1 MQPLTSAE
9 KEAVTKLKSNLPD
22 ILKNAQVPEN
32 YALWTVPLD
41 KDSTDDRLNVLLVK
55 FLRARDMDLVKATKM
70 LTDTLI
76 WRKSFKAD
84 DLLDESFDDS
94 LFSSVGYLYKTDKEN
109 RPVCYN
115 FYGDIDQ
122 SKVFADPDKF
132 IRWRVQ
138 LMEKCVQH
146 IDFIHVDSMIVV
158 HDYKGASMFGR
169 TANAK
174 AATKEI
180 IKIMQD
186 NYPEVLAVKFFVNV
200 PWWGSTIFKLI
211 RPLLSEATVKKFVV
225 CSNDELYSSLTK
237 FIPEENLPEVYR
249 SLAPKKASTE
259 RGVNEQEKPKK
270 KEAEVVEVLAESP
283 EVPEPAIATVEI
295 DEPISPNTPTAPTT
309 TDTTNTDTTPTAPT
323 TTVDTTHT
331 TTAPTTATDTTHT
344 TTAPTTA
351 TDTTH
356 TTTAPTTATD
366 TTTTTVDTTT
376 ITN

>member
-94 LFSSVGYLYKTDKEN
+94 LFSTVGYLYKTDKEN

-146 IDFIHVDSMIVV
+146 IDFVHVDSMIVV

-249 SLAPKKASTE
+249 SLAPKKVSTE
-259 RGVNEQEKPKK
+259 RSVNEQEKPKK
-270 KEAEVVEVLAESP
+270 KEAEVVEVLADSP
-283 EVPEPAIATVEI
+283 DAPEPAIATVEI
-295 DEPISPNTPTAPTT
+295 DEPISPITPTAPTTAPTTTTTTTDATSTDTTPTAPTT
-309 TDTTNTDTTPTAPT
+309 TDTTT
-323 TTVDTTHT
+323 
-331 TTAPTTATDTTHT
+331 TDTTHT
-344 TTAPTTA
+344 TTAPTTTTA
-351 TDTTH
+351 DTTI
-356 TTTAPTTATD
+356 TTTD
-366 TTTTTVDTTT
+366 TTTTTTDITTT
-376 ITN
+376 TN